1 MTWCFRAPWCERIV
15 SGPGCTRA
23 HLGNLIAE
31 LAAERVLV
39 ITGTTLASRADVLD
53 HVLAPLAGRE
63 VSVFSATLQ
72 HSPRATVL
80 AAADALRAARAQ
92 CVISFGG
99 GTPIDTAK
107 LAAMCVAG
115 DVRSPEQLDALHL
128 RFPAGGEPIY
138 PRVPEVTLPHIAIPT
153 TLSGGEH
160 TDLAGSVDPV
170 TRHKHVYACP
180 GSAPRFILLDPE
192 LAAATPDRLWASTGM
207 RALDHAIEGY
217 CSVRPQPINDALA
230 VAAARRLFAHL
241 AGRDRDAREACLI
254 AASQSIMC
262 ASRNVPMGL
271 SHSLARQLG
280 GRYGVPHGLAAALT
294 LPAVLAF
301 NAAANGARQR
311 ELARELGSDAPLADT
326 VRELARSLGVHT
338 RLRDWDVP
346 RDDLPGLAEDAMADW
361 GVVTNPR
368 RVAHASEIVALLETM
383 Y

>member
-1 MTWCFRAPWCERIV
+1 MTWCFRAPWCERILA
-15 SGPGCTRA
+15 GPGCTRA

-39 ITGTTLASRADVLD
+39 VTGKTLAARADLLD

-63 VSVFSATLQ
+63 VSVFAATAQ
-72 HSPRATVL
+72 HSPRATVI
-80 AAADALRAARAQ
+80 AAAEALRAARAQ

-128 RFPAGGEPIY
+128 RFPAGGQPVS
-138 PRVPEVTLPHIAIPT
+138 PRVPAVTLPHIAIPT

-160 TDLAGSVDPV
+160 TELAGSVDPV

-180 GSAPRFILLDPE
+180 GTAPRFILLDAE

-217 CSVRPQPINDALA
+217 CSIRPQPINDALA
-230 VAAARRLFAHL
+230 IAAARGLLAHL
-241 AGRDRDAREACLI
+241 PHGDREACLI

-262 ASRNVPMGL
+262 ASRNVAMGL

-280 GRYGVPHGLAAALT
+280 GRYDVPHGLAAALT

-301 NAAANGARQR
+301 NAPANGARQR

-326 VRELARSLGVHT
+326 VRELARALGVHT

-368 RVAHASEIVALLETM
+368 RVEHASEIAALLETV